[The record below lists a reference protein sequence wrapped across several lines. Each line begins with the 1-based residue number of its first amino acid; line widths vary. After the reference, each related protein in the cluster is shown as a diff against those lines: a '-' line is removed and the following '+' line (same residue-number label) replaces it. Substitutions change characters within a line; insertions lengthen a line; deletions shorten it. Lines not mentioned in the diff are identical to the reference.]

1 MIYSLSCKK
10 CFYIED
16 HKNTSLDNE
25 IEETGRLYMQLS
37 HHLLPAHPNFYLEKA
52 FLRLFTALRIMNA
65 RIFSLALENVD
76 RLGYILYSYT
86 IKSTTNN
93 IGI

>member
-16 HKNTSLDNE
+16 HKNTLLDNE

-52 FLRLFTALRIMNA
+52 FLKLFTALRVMNA
-65 RIFSLALENVD
+65 RNFFS
-76 RLGYILYSYT
+76 RFR
-86 IKSTTNN
+86 KC
-93 IGI
+93 

>member
-16 HKNTSLDNE
+16 HKNTLLDNE

-37 HHLLPAHPNFYLEKA
+37 HHLLPVHPNFYLEKA
-52 FLRLFTALRIMNA
+52 F
-65 RIFSLALENVD
+65 
-76 RLGYILYSYT
+76 
-86 IKSTTNN
+86 
-93 IGI
+93 